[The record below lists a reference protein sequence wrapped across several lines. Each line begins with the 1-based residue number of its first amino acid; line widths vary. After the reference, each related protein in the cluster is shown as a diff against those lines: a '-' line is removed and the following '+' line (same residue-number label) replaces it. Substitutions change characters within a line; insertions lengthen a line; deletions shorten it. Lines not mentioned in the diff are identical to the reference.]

1 MKSNYVLL
9 KIRQTMGLIVVILLS
24 FTGTYLITR
33 LSLEN
38 RLDFLNAL
46 NLLFLLGSIALIC
59 DISKLKW
66 QLRKRDK
73 RDNESKS
80 ASEQK

>member
-9 KIRQTMGLIVVILLS
+9 KIRQAMGFIVVILLS
-24 FTGTYLITR
+24 FTGTYLITF
-33 LSLEN
+33 LFLED
-38 RLDFLNAL
+38 RLDFMNAL
-46 NLLFLLGSIALIC
+46 SLLFLLGSIALIC
-59 DISKLKW
+59 DISRLKW

-80 ASEQK
+80 VSE

>member
-1 MKSNYVLL
+1 MKSNNVLL
-9 KIRQTMGLIVVILLS
+9 KIRQVMGFIVVILLS
-24 FTGTYLITR
+24 FTGTYLIT
-33 LSLEN
+33 LLFLEG

-46 NLLFLLGSIALIC
+46 SLLFLLVSIALVC

-73 RDNESKS
+73 IDNESKS
-80 ASEQK
+80 DSEQK